1 MAASKSPV
9 RPSCRKNSRCPAPRG
24 VVPVGF
30 GHKLAELLQA
40 NIAYEMAW
48 VA

>member
-1 MAASKSPV
+1 
-9 RPSCRKNSRCPAPRG
+9 
-24 VVPVGF
+24 VPVGF